1 MSGKG
6 YVKPETVRDFKYRG
20 CSDEVEHRKADAEY
34 RMEVNYAELESK
46 IEDAMHSKIGE
57 VVIGTKPIDIPG
69 AVIPCS
75 SQCLY
80 SNSWSTLSFRDST
93 Y

>member
-1 MSGKG
+1 MSGKKYG
-6 YVKPETVRDFKYRG
+6 KPETVRDFNYRG
-20 CSDEVEHRKADAEY
+20 CSDEVEHRKADTEY
-34 RMEVNYAELESK
+34 RIEVYYAELELK
-46 IEDAMHSKIGE
+46 IEDAMNSKMGE
-57 VVIGTKPIDIPG
+57 VVTGTKSIDIPG

-75 SQCLY
+75 SQSLH